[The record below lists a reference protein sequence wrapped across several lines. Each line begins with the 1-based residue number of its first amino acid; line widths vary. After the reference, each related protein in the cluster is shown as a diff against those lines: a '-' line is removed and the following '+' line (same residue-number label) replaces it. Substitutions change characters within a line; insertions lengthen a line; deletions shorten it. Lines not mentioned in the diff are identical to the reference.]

1 MSSGNC
7 FISEGTVT
15 GCKDTKQAMRTQT
28 QTQTQIGVSSEKPLS
43 NSNGQENGVEAPY
56 QVLCAPFGVKLRL
69 QNATLQTP
77 LYL

>member
-15 GCKDTKQAMRTQT
+15 GCKDTKQAMR
-28 QTQTQIGVSSEKPLS
+28 TQTQIGVSSEKPLS